1 MPKPRTQRP
10 DNVVVM
16 PTTDAGNAMARPV
29 AEATQEAVAL
39 RAFHLYC
46 ERGCTDGHD
55 LDDWL
60 QAERELL
67 GDATSTAA

>member
-1 MPKPRTQRP
+1 MPKARTQQP
-10 DNVVVM
+10 NNVLVM
-16 PTTDAGNAMARPV
+16 PTTDAENAMARPV
-29 AEATQEAVAL
+29 AEATQEAIAL

-60 QAERELL
+60 QAERELRD
-67 GDATSTAA
+67 DATSTAA

>member
-1 MPKPRTQRP
+1 MPKARTQQP
-10 DNVVVM
+10 NNVLVM
-16 PTTDAGNAMARPV
+16 PTTDAENAMARPV
-29 AEATQEAVAL
+29 AEATQEAIAP

-60 QAERELL
+60 QAERELRD
-67 GDATSTAA
+67 DATSTAA